1 MTTKKALERILER
14 ISVHMLDEF
23 NGSSDP
29 QVFKL
34 SGVICDAIQD
44 VIDEMDE

>member
-1 MTTKKALERILER
+1 MTTKKALERIIEQ
-14 ISVHMLDEF
+14 ISVHMLEEF

-34 SGVICDAIQD
+34 SGVICGAIQD
-44 VIDEMDE
+44 VIDEIDG